1 MDTTASARLTAAAAA
16 LALLAF
22 AGPAHAAPANDN
34 LGDAVVIPAAGGTF
48 PGTNVGATAQPGE
61 PPQDG
66 AKNSVWYTWTAPA
79 TGKATVH
86 LCDGATFDTWLGVF
100 DGSLTTAAG
109 TNDDDELFCQPAARS
124 SRVTWSAVSGTT
136 YYIIVD
142 GFAATTGDFSL
153 TLFRHSGGPQVDPS
167 GSLNLGSAPVG
178 GLGSFERSLRL
189 VNGGSTAVTLAGTS
203 LASGS
208 SVFPSTSDFVLNT
221 GNCAG
226 GKTLPPDDACVVTAR
241 LAPQREGSVSSRLN
255 FFWVSGL
262 GTVTL
267 NGTGVPAP
275 PGPAGPS
282 GPSGPSGA
290 AGPQGAQGTPGVSG
304 QPGPAGPQGP
314 PGRDA
319 VVKCKAGKVKKR
331 KVKVRCTVTLAAP
344 GRKQVAVTLE
354 RRGVVYA
361 RGHQTT
367 SGGRTHLSLRS
378 VRRTPPGRYVL
389 VTRFDGAP
397 AQRLAVTVGR

>member
-1 MDTTASARLTAAAAA
+1 
-16 LALLAF
+16 
-22 AGPAHAAPANDN
+22 
-34 LGDAVVIPAAGGTF
+34 
-48 PGTNVGATAQPGE
+48 
-61 PPQDG
+61 
-66 AKNSVWYTWTAPA
+66 
-79 TGKATVH
+79 
-86 LCDGATFDTWLGVF
+86 
-100 DGSLTTAAG
+100 
-109 TNDDDELFCQPAARS
+109 
-124 SRVTWSAVSGTT
+124 
-136 YYIIVD
+136 
-142 GFAATTGDFSL
+142 
-153 TLFRHSGGPQVDPS
+153 
-167 GSLNLGSAPVG
+167 
-178 GLGSFERSLRL
+178 

-208 SVFPSTSDFVLNT
+208 AVFPSTSDFVLNT

-226 GKTLPPDDACVVTAR
+226 GKTLAPDDACVVTAR

-262 GTVTL
+262 DTVTL

-304 QPGPAGPQGP
+304 QPGPAGPKGP

-319 VVKCKAGKVKKR
+319 VVKCTAGKVKKS

-389 VTRFDGAP
+389 VARLDGAP
-397 AQRLAVTVGR
+397 AQHLAVTVGR